1 MKRLEKGLNKIPKG
15 AGMLEKYF
23 KFKERNTDIKTEIIA
38 GITTFITMAYI
49 IFVQPAVLSQGG
61 MDFGAVMVATCLS
74 SAIATLIMGLYANYP
89 IALAPGMGENFYFVY
104 TVILGMGIIW
114 QKVLGAVFISGVL
127 FIILSLWKVREK
139 IIENVPS
146 SLKSGIAG
154 GIGLFITFIG
164 FIQSGIIQKG
174 GVVLTI
180 GNLYQKEVILSIT
193 GLIITGT
200 LMSLRVKGNIL
211 IGIIITA
218 IIGLFMGI
226 IKYEGIIGKIPS
238 ITPTFFKLDIIGAL
252 KEGIFTVIFI
262 FLFMDLFDT
271 VGTVIGVGEAG
282 GFISDG
288 KFPKVERVLLSDAI
302 GTVVGA
308 VLGTSTVTSYIESAS
323 GISVGGRTGFTSL
336 VTAILFLLS
345 LFFYP
350 FVKMIGTGIQTES
363 GITLYPVTAPALIIV
378 GSLIIPSI
386 KKIKWEDPTESIPA
400 FLSFVG
406 IPFTYNIG
414 EGIAF
419 GFVSYFFLKLLS
431 GRYKELNPVVIIVA
445 VAFILRFLFLR
456 G

>member
-1 MKRLEKGLNKIPKG
+1 
-15 AGMLEKYF
+15 MLSKYF
-23 KFKERNTDIKTEIIA
+23 KFKERDTDIKTEVLA

-89 IALAPGMGENFYFVY
+89 IALAPGMGENFYFVF
-104 TVILGMGIIW
+104 TVILGMGIVW

-127 FIILSLWKVREK
+127 FIILSIWRVREK
-139 IIENVPS
+139 LVEGVPS
-146 SLKSGIAG
+146 SLQAGIAG

-164 FIQSGIIQKG
+164 LIQSGIVQKG

-180 GNLYQKEVILSIT
+180 GNLYQKEVILSII
-193 GLIITGT
+193 GLIIIAT
-200 LMSLRVKGNIL
+200 LMAWRIKGNIL
-211 IGIIITA
+211 IGMIITA
-218 IIGLFMGI
+218 IIGIFIGV
-226 IKYEGIIGKIPS
+226 IKYEGIVGKVPS
-238 ITPTFFKLDIIGAL
+238 ISPTFLKLDLIGAL
-252 KEGIFTVIFI
+252 KSGIFTVIFV

-271 VGTVIGVGEAG
+271 VGTAIGVGEAG
-282 GFISDG
+282 GFIKDG

-308 VLGTSTVTSYIESAS
+308 ILGTSTVTSYIESAS
-323 GISVGGRTGFTSL
+323 GISVGGKTGFAS
-336 VTAILFLLS
+336 VITAILFLLS
-345 LFFYP
+345 IFFYP
-350 FVKMIGTGIQTES
+350 FVKMIGTGIQNIS

-378 GSLIIPSI
+378 GSLIIPTI

-400 FLSFVG
+400 FLSFIG

-419 GFVSYFFLKLLS
+419 GFVSYFFLKLFS
-431 GRYKELNPVVIIVA
+431 GRYKELNPIVIIVA
-445 VAFILRFLFLR
+445 LAFILRFIFLKS
-456 G
+456 

>member
-1 MKRLEKGLNKIPKG
+1 
-15 AGMLEKYF
+15 
-23 KFKERNTDIKTEIIA
+23 
-38 GITTFITMAYI
+38 
-49 IFVQPAVLSQGG
+49 
-61 MDFGAVMVATCLS
+61 
-74 SAIATLIMGLYANYP
+74 
-89 IALAPGMGENFYFVY
+89 
-104 TVILGMGIIW
+104 
-114 QKVLGAVFISGVL
+114 
-127 FIILSLWKVREK
+127 
-139 IIENVPS
+139 
-146 SLKSGIAG
+146 
-154 GIGLFITFIG
+154 
-164 FIQSGIIQKG
+164 
-174 GVVLTI
+174 
-180 GNLYQKEVILSIT
+180 
-193 GLIITGT
+193 
-200 LMSLRVKGNIL
+200 MSLRVKGNIL

-350 FVKMIGTGIQTES
+350 FVKMIGRGIQTES